1 MILLFLKVFKIKLS
15 KNYKL
20 LLQNYFLGLLMILLL
35 AKEDNIFASQGSSL
49 STQFQE
55 WQKEKQ
61 LSSQIV
67 SGDWILKQHPMPV
80 QALLPKQGA
89 HQN

>member
-1 MILLFLKVFKIKLS
+1 MILLFLKVFKIKSS

-35 AKEDNIFASQGSSL
+35 AKEDNSFASQGSSL

-89 HQN
+89 HQK

>member
-1 MILLFLKVFKIKLS
+1 
-15 KNYKL
+15 
-20 LLQNYFLGLLMILLL
+20 MILLL

-67 SGDWILKQHPMPV
+67 SGDGILIQHPMPV
-80 QALLPKQGA
+80 
-89 HQN
+89 